1 MLLPVRR
8 PGGQRRRARW
18 LFGGSQAVG
27 FLLVRPVLLVE
38 AFQASPG
45 HCAGLLRTPLDAAK
59 PKQGV
64 AVTGSP
70 CDAFSGEPWVVRLR
84 QLLAAAVR
92 RGQRVLGMCFGCQ
105 VVAVALQGSA
115 GE

>member
-1 MLLPVRR
+1 M
-8 PGGQRRRARW
+8 Q
-18 LFGGSQAVG
+18 SG
-27 FLLVRPVLLVE
+27 FTVLVCCGRFATLSE
-38 AFQASPG
+38 F
-45 HCAGLLRTPLDAAK
+45 
-59 PKQGV
+59 KQGL

-70 CDAFSGEPWVVRLR
+70 CDAFSSEPWVVRLR

-115 GE
+115 GEWPMPPLLMRESQQ

>member
-1 MLLPVRR
+1 M
-8 PGGQRRRARW
+8 
-18 LFGGSQAVG
+18 
-27 FLLVRPVLLVE
+27 
-38 AFQASPG
+38 
-45 HCAGLLRTPLDAAK
+45 
-59 PKQGV
+59 
-64 AVTGSP
+64 TGSP
-70 CDAFSGEPWVVRLR
+70 CDAFSSEPWVVRLR